1 MTTLTA
7 RNGTIEFGPGL
18 PTLLINDQLRVM
30 DQSPEVLAELRE
42 GKLDK
47 LLELARTGHQTGT
60 EAVDILIDHPDLDQR
75 GLLPKIA
82 MAVHEEIGCPISLDS
97 RDPEALEG
105 LARLAG
111 DQLFPP
117 IVRSTALTLL
127 ASDNRATNPEIPIE
141 LEIHPQNEA
150 SIRVAQR
157 AGFAFAELRQSC
169 DSCADTDGNV
179 AIYRYAG

>member
-1 MTTLTA
+1 MIPLRSGSPIEIRPLRQGEASWYAASLDAEILRWSREERIDDPDGWWMTT
-7 RNGTIEFGPGL
+7 
-18 PTLLINDQLRVM
+18 
-30 DQSPEVLAELRE
+30 
-42 GKLDK
+42 GKD
-47 LLELARTGHQTGT
+47 
-60 EAVDILIDHPDLDQR
+60 
-75 GLLPKIA
+75 
-82 MAVHEEIGCPISLDS
+82 
-97 RDPEALEG
+97 
-105 LARLAG
+105 RLAIECCG
-111 DQLFPP
+111 EPVGAARIAADATRTE
-117 IVRSTALTLL
+117 ISYWVAATHRGKGYATSALTLL